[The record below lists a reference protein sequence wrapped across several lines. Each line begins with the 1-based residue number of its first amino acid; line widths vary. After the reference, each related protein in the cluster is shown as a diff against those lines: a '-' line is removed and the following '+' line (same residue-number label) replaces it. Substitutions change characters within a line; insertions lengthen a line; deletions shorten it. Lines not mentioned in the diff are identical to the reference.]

1 MADEQ
6 APGRDAAIDLRVV
19 RTRTAIQDA
28 FTSLVSERGF
38 DAVTVRDIA
47 ERAMVNRATF
57 YRHYRDKHDLMRWV
71 TDRVL
76 ADLAWRPVPPSPAA
90 LSLED
95 AVDHAEA
102 VLRRL
107 AAHADLFRTA
117 IVLGGGPR
125 LTLKFQRFVEEILDH
140 RLEAMGA
147 SEPLV
152 PRDVLIPIVSRWG
165 VATLSWWLAERMPVP
180 PREMAVHM
188 VTLFVAGPIRCMG
201 LGALAEGGRSSA
213 TGAACLHG

>member
-1 MADEQ
+1 MAEER
-6 APGRDAAIDLRVV
+6 APRRDDVGDLRVA
-19 RTRTAIQDA
+19 RTRKAIQDA

-38 DAVTVRDIA
+38 DAVTVRDIS

-57 YRHYRDKHDLMRWV
+57 YRHFRDKHEVMRWV

-76 ADLAWRPVPPSPAA
+76 ADLAWRPVPTSPSE
-90 LSLED
+90 LSFDD
-95 AVDHAEA
+95 AVDHAEN

-107 AAHADLFRTA
+107 AAHADLFRTVVA
-117 IVLGGGPR
+117 VGGGPR

-140 RLEAMGA
+140 RLRAMGA
-147 SEPLV
+147 GDPLI
-152 PRDVLIPIVSRWG
+152 PRDILIPVVSRWG
-165 VATLSWWLAERMPVP
+165 IAILSWWLAERMPYS

-201 LGALAEGGRSSA
+201 MGALAEGLGRA
-213 TGAACLHG
+213 